1 MRIFIIYIIAA
12 ILLNVSVLVM
22 GGLFYKV
29 RDVIKESIVITSLP
43 VSKGLNEI
51 QRLIDEYLIL
61 ISVQKE
67 NEQLKK
73 ELTKC
78 LAGCKNRENKTKVQQ
93 AQFSF
98 KGNFDSTTIYLRTAK
113 ELNLKKNY
121 CFVLEDNMHL
131 VGIVKEKIKN
141 HIYMAYTVFNPS
153 FVADVK
159 IVGDDNQTFRALYM
173 GNEYSPKVEFLDPN
187 VNVKKED
194 KVYTSGEMGIFPP
207 NLFIGT
213 VKKVKDVNGY
223 YKVAFV
229 DIKRSFFNKWKVLI
243 VCRKRS

>member
-1 MRIFIIYIIAA
+1 MRTLIIYVITA
-12 ILLNVSVLVM
+12 ILLNVSVLAA

-29 RDVIKESIVITSLP
+29 KNIVKESIVITSLP

-51 QRLIDEYLIL
+51 QRLINEYLVL

-67 NEQLKK
+67 NEHLRKQ
-73 ELTKC
+73 LTKC
-78 LAGCKNRENKTKVQQ
+78 MLECKNKDKNDSNIQE
-93 AQFSF
+93 ASFSF

-113 ELNLKKNY
+113 ELNIKKNY

-131 VGIVKEKIKN
+131 VGIVKERIKN
-141 HIYMAYTVFNPS
+141 HIYKAYTVFNPS

-187 VNVKKED
+187 VEVKEGD
-194 KVYTSGEMGIFPP
+194 SVYTTGEMGIFPP

-213 VKKVKDVNGY
+213 VKRVKSVNGY

-243 VCRKRS
+243 VCRKK